1 MERRLGEGRYR
12 GELSQ
17 GSLELFHTPRP
28 LGIAPTAPPV
38 SFRLTFPAHFG
49 CTVSLPTLKMEPT
62 YELEEGARAVLDS
75 CDPRGPWL
83 PPPYEPAGL
92 LRTLSSPRRDD
103 PGGEHI

>member
-17 GSLELFHTPRP
+17 GSPR
-28 LGIAPTAPPV
+28 APTAPPV